1 MDELIPL
8 IISKDVEL
16 DYTCWCYAHKRR
28 CHRGLVRKS
37 TDPSILNLLI
47 LGSPCV
53 DPKLHL
59 ESTSWIQVYWFSQVA
74 SLKKSQPSRPL
85 PITTSKIAEDYST
98 WGQRLG
104 FAGKSVKAFL
114 TMCRG
119 VKWNFCLAWPNQ
131 TAMKQVRHQFYSFS
145 FSVHG

>member
-59 ESTSWIQVYWFSQVA
+59 ESTS
-74 SLKKSQPSRPL
+74 
-85 PITTSKIAEDYST
+85 
-98 WGQRLG
+98 
-104 FAGKSVKAFL
+104 
-114 TMCRG
+114 
-119 VKWNFCLAWPNQ
+119 
-131 TAMKQVRHQFYSFS
+131 
-145 FSVHG
+145 